1 MGIGAECAIFDNR
14 LSLTGCTA
22 TVNDHD
28 RWGSRMTW
36 VAPAMAI
43 LAQLLEE
50 VNAVDIGV
58 LLALVWLTTDR

>member
-1 MGIGAECAIFDNR
+1 
-14 LSLTGCTA
+14 
-22 TVNDHD
+22 
-28 RWGSRMTW
+28 MTW

-50 VNAVDIGV
+50 VNTVDIGV